1 LPWRWRHGCWSWGRR
16 KTTDLRASGLRPVGH
31 SARRSGTTA
40 VQDPTPKSK
49 PDSAAEDRRAEDCCR
64 QSGTTAVQCR
74 MPGPARAAA
83 AGLGSARA
91 AAAGSRRAARTAA
104 CRVGDFRT
112 GVGDLGLR
120 RCACVVAGS
129 RPPGSQEAWAIHQE
143 SKTAEDG
150 DASHTIRVF
159 VGTGLAD
166 WESGSVGVGLGRPD
180 GSLCARGH
188 WAGTWQWQM
197 ARWAGTLGLL

>member
-1 LPWRWRHGCWSWGRR
+1 
-16 KTTDLRASGLRPVGH
+16 
-31 SARRSGTTA
+31 
-40 VQDPTPKSK
+40 VQDPTPNQTAQQRTG
-49 PDSAAEDRRAEDCCR
+49 SAR
-64 QSGTTAVQCR
+64 AVQDPPCR
-74 MPGPARAAA
+74 GLLQAPPPCSAGSARAAA

-91 AAAGSRRAARTAA
+91 AADGSQRAARTAA

-120 RCACVVAGS
+120 LRRCGEAGS
-129 RPPGSQEAWAIHQE
+129 RPPGSQEARTIHQE

-166 WESGSVGVGLGRPD
+166 WESGSVGVGLGRSD